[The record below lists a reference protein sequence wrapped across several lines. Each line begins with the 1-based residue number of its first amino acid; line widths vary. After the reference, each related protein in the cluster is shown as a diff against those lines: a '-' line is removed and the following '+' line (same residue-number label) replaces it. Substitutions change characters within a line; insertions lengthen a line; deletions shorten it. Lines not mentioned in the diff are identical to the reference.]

1 MINKKEVHKIESNK
15 KFGMKEA
22 GYYQN
27 RITCK
32 EVTGVTGL
40 LRTGEAITYEAEH
53 IEWKRPPHAASTHTH
68 GILYE
73 WA

>member
-53 IEWKRPPHAASTHTH
+53 IE
-68 GILYE
+68 
-73 WA
+73 